1 MRGAAPPVR
10 MRHPPTPGGTGRES
24 RPVPETEAINVD
36 LRGREPPSFIAVEGP
51 IGVGKTTLAKR
62 LAASFNYQTLLE
74 EAEQN
79 PFLEKFYRNREQAAL
94 ATQLFFLFQRAQ
106 KIQDLRQ
113 ADIFEPVRVADFLID
128 KDPLFARINL
138 SREEFEL
145 YQKIYR
151 QTTIDAPRPDL
162 VIYLQ
167 ASTDVLLSRI
177 DNRGIPSEQAIGRDY
192 LERLNEVYSEF
203 FLYYDEA
210 PLLIVN
216 ASEIDLANGET
227 DYRHLVDY
235 LLDIRSGRHYFNP
248 TFFG

>member
-1 MRGAAPPVR
+1 MDLN
-10 MRHPPTPGGTGRES
+10 GR
-24 RPVPETEAINVD
+24 T
-36 LRGREPPSFIAVEGP
+36 PPSYIAVEGP
-51 IGVGKTTLAKR
+51 IGVGKTTLTKR
-62 LAASFNYQTLLE
+62 LATTFNYQTLLE

-79 PFLEKFYRNREQAAL
+79 PFLEKFYRNRQQAAL

-106 KIQDLRQ
+106 KLQDLRQ
-113 ADIFEPVRVADFLID
+113 ADIFEPVRVADFLIE

-138 SREEFEL
+138 ERDEFQL
-145 YQKIYR
+145 YEKVYQ
-151 QTTIDAPRPDL
+151 QLTIDAPRPDL

-177 DNRGIPSEQAIGRDY
+177 ENRGIAAEQAIERDY

-203 FLYYDEA
+203 FLYYDGA

-216 ASEIDLANGET
+216 ASEIDLAGSDR
-227 DYRHLVDY
+227 DYDHLVDY

>member
-1 MRGAAPPVR
+1 M
-10 MRHPPTPGGTGRES
+10 
-24 RPVPETEAINVD
+24 
-36 LRGREPPSFIAVEGP
+36 EGP
-51 IGVGKTTLAKR
+51 IGVGKTTLTKR

-79 PFLEKFYRNREQAAL
+79 PFLEKFYRNRQQAAL

-113 ADIFEPVRVADFLID
+113 ADIFEPVRVADFLIE

-138 SREEFEL
+138 EPDEYQL
-145 YQKIYR
+145 YEKVYQ
-151 QTTIDAPRPDL
+151 QLTIDAPPPDL

-177 DNRGIPSEQAIGRDY
+177 ESRGIRHEQSIERDY

-203 FLYYDEA
+203 FLYYDGA

-216 ASEIDLANGET
+216 ASEIDLANSET